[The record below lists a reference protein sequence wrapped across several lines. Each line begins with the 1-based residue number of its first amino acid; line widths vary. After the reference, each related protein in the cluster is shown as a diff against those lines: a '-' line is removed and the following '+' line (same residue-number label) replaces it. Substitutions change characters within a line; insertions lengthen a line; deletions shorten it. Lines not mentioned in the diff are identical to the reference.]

1 MRDRLRRHRLLLLV
15 VVAAIAVLA
24 AFLARPRGHRV
35 LVADAFVGTLDLR
48 IAASGL
54 VEADGADL
62 SFAGNGRITS
72 IAVEEGQAVSRSQAL
87 AWLEPVGSLPGA
99 DGVVDAI
106 RAPYDGTVVDIYL
119 RAGSVVVAGQAVLRI
134 VSSEGTWV
142 TAFIESED
150 AMQLQPG
157 QRLRCRAGGY
167 LSRPWGVVVRAVG
180 KEALPRQNLQGSA
193 RQVRVRCQPVNPA
206 FPIPPG
212 TEVDIDGDVPLAADA
227 VLVPTNAVVR
237 DGPHDYVWVADGSR
251 VHRREVEIGPNNF
264 DLIQVHSGLAAG
276 ETVVTEGKQGLAE
289 GDRARATRL
298 ERGAGGQQGGP

>member
-1 MRDRLRRHRLLLLV
+1 
-15 VVAAIAVLA
+15 
-24 AFLARPRGHRV
+24 
-35 LVADAFVGTLDLR
+35 
-48 IAASGL
+48 
-54 VEADGADL
+54 
-62 SFAGNGRITS
+62 
-72 IAVEEGQAVSRSQAL
+72 
-87 AWLEPVGSLPGA
+87 
-99 DGVVDAI
+99 
-106 RAPYDGTVVDIYL
+106 
-119 RAGSVVVAGQAVLRI
+119 
-134 VSSEGTWV
+134 
-142 TAFIESED
+142 
-150 AMQLQPG
+150 
-157 QRLRCRAGGY
+157 
-167 LSRPWGVVVRAVG
+167 VVRAVG

-237 DGPHDYVWVADGSR
+237 DGPHDYVWAADGSR